1 MVVTQGTPFT
11 YLVKQR
17 MTELKSSFKNFIILT
32 KDEDDLKKMVDSL
45 KDSDLMKDKLLVV
58 VDSYESDFQSIAA
71 KIRSLKTSDFI
82 VVTTKEGGI
91 AVDWQGTENA
101 HTIEAF
107 TPKTS
112 SILIQGIGRGS
123 RDLQSSAEG
132 TIITSD
138 PLTTDASAYIDDL
151 EILES
156 EKNHSLRLNSN
167 VASGLHGFSFDKT
180 DDLLYM
186 QM

>member
-1 MVVTQGTPFT
+1 M
-11 YLVKQR
+11 
-17 MTELKSSFKNFIILT
+17 T

-45 KDSDLMKDKLLVV
+45 KDSDLVKDKLLVV

-101 HTIEAF
+101 HTIECY

-112 SILIQGIGRGS
+112 S
-123 RDLQSSAEG
+123 
-132 TIITSD
+132 
-138 PLTTDASAYIDDL
+138 
-151 EILES
+151 
-156 EKNHSLRLNSN
+156 
-167 VASGLHGFSFDKT
+167 
-180 DDLLYM
+180 
-186 QM
+186 